1 MKGVFGSLAIACAA
15 GLVLTAC
22 GASGVAKDHFAGTW
36 RVISPSPSPRV
47 EQRLVVRRT
56 KGDEY
61 KAFFGRAGS
70 HYWLLA
76 DLTRSGDSLA
86 GKGQW
91 SGPINVVVDYELSS
105 GTTPDQLLLTY
116 FDVKHKQNVFRRLLA
131 RASRRIATHS
141 PVP

>member
-1 MKGVFGSLAIACAA
+1 MKGVFGSLALACTA

-22 GASGVAKDHFAGTW
+22 GASGIAKDPFAGTW

-56 KGDEY
+56 EGDKY

-70 HYWLLA
+70 HYGPVA

-86 GKGQW
+86 GKGRW
-91 SGPINVVVDYELSS
+91 SGPINVVVHYELSP
-105 GTTPDQLLLTY
+105 GPTPDQLLFTY
-116 FDVKHKQNVFRRLLA
+116 YDVKHKQNVFRRLLA
-131 RASRRIATHS
+131 RVSRRIATHS